1 MPGGRDTSELDRFL
15 SHLRHV
21 RNYSPQTVRAYRSDC
36 SQFLEFL
43 TGTRPD
49 GASADLR
56 RPDLR
61 HVDPLA
67 IRAFLA
73 RLHEKQEKRS
83 TMARK
88 VSALRSFFGWL
99 HREKLIASNPARDV
113 ATPRQERKVP
123 RLLDAQDVVRL
134 LESVDD
140 ASPAGARDRLILELL
155 YATGMRVSELTGL
168 TIHDIHPD
176 ENEIR
181 VMGKGSK
188 ERWVYFG
195 APARRAL
202 ERYLEVRR
210 QLARGPTVDALLL
223 GQGGTA
229 LTDRSVR
236 RIVHRWVVEAAV
248 KQRISPHG
256 LRHSFATHLLDRGA
270 DLRAIQ
276 ELLGHASLSTT
287 QRYTHVSAG
296 RMMEVYGTAQK
307 NMQRARRHGGSRA

>member
-1 MPGGRDTSELDRFL
+1 MQKELDRFL
-15 SHLRHV
+15 THLRLV
-21 RNYSPQTVRAYRSDC
+21 RNYSPQTVRAYASDC
-36 SQFLEFL
+36 SQLLEFL
-43 TGTRPD
+43 AAGRP
-49 GASADLR
+49 GPVDLR
-56 RPDLR
+56 R
-61 HVDPLA
+61 VDPLT

-88 VSALRSFFGWL
+88 VSALRTFFGWL
-99 HREKLIASNPARDV
+99 HREKLLPGNPAKDV
-113 ATPRQERKVP
+113 ATPRQERRMP
-123 RLLDAQDVVRL
+123 RLLDAQDVVKL
-134 LESVDD
+134 IESVDD
-140 ASPAGARDRLILELL
+140 ATPLGARDRLILELL
-155 YATGMRVSELTGL
+155 YATGMRVSELVGL
-168 TIHDIHPD
+168 TIHDVRAD
-176 ENEIR
+176 EDEIR

-202 ERYLEVRR
+202 ATYLLARR
-210 QLARGPTVDALLL
+210 QLARRGTGEMLLL
-223 GQGGTA
+223 GHNGTP

-236 RIVHRWVVEAAV
+236 RILARWVSQAAV

-287 QRYTHVSAG
+287 QRYTQVSAS
-296 RMMEVYGTAQK
+296 RMMEVYGAAQE
-307 NMQRARRHGGSRA
+307 NMRRARRHGGSRA